1 MDISRRTFFK
11 SLAALS
17 VAEWAQQR
25 GRGLSA
31 ETVDSSRPKVIVLSC
46 GGVRRQETFGQE
58 GVGNIPHLY
67 RDLLPKSTFFTQIHN
82 LGVTSHYNTIS
93 SYLTGNWQHVDD
105 WGKTPPES
113 PTIFEYARKE
123 LGLPQDDVWFI
134 SSNKALTSKIGASA
148 VRDFGPSYGANVI
161 FPKQMLINAVV
172 NAAAQ
177 GRAANNANRG
187 DMQAELQAM
196 LQSSNYEGLGWQV
209 EGGTSA
215 LGPTASNM
223 VLKAIDQLVKTNVPI
238 SGDEFTYLM
247 CVEVMKRFAPS
258 LMVMTFSD
266 VEAAH
271 FGSYSMH
278 LAGIRTLDR
287 LVQELWAEIEAD
299 PNYRGKTTLLVL
311 PEFGRDFDGS
321 PTNGFFNHRQDSE
334 ETRSTWMMA
343 IGAGARSGQ
352 VVDRPIKHVDIS
364 ATVASLLGLKAT
376 PMQGTA
382 VGEIRL

>member
-1 MDISRRTFFK
+1 MDISRRAFFR

-25 GRGLSA
+25 GRGLYA
-31 ETVDSSRPKVIVLSC
+31 ESIDSSRPKVIVLSC
-46 GGVRRQETFGQE
+46 GGVRRQETFSQE
-58 GVGNIPHLY
+58 GVGNIPLLY

-123 LGLPQDDVWFI
+123 LGLPEDEVWFI

-161 FPKQMLINAVV
+161 FPKQLLINAVV

-177 GRAANNANRG
+177 GRAAHSASRG
-187 DMQAELQAM
+187 EMQSELQAM
-196 LQSSNYEGLGWQV
+196 LESSNYEGLGWQV
-209 EGGTSA
+209 EGGSSG
-215 LGPTASNM
+215 LGPTARSM
-223 VLKAIDQLVKTNVPI
+223 VLQAIDQLVGTNVPI

-258 LMVMTFSD
+258 LLVMTFSD

-278 LAGIRTLDR
+278 VAGIHNFDR
-287 LVQELWAEIEAD
+287 LAHELWAVIEAD
-299 PNYRGKTTLLVL
+299 PNYKGKTTLLVL

-343 IGAGARSGQ
+343 IGAGARAGQ
-352 VVDRPIKHVDIS
+352 VVERPIKHVDIS
-364 ATVASLLGLKAT
+364 ATIASLLGMKAK
-376 PMQGTA
+376 PMQGAA
-382 VGEIRL
+382 VEEIRL